1 MGLVSVTGGTGDY
14 SYLWNNGSDSI
25 SAYDLNAGYHHVT
38 ITDENNCNK
47 LDSVEIYEPPYSVSL
62 DSLITS
68 DITCYSANNGSITV
82 YASGGIGIEYIK
94 SDGLNNLRQPS
105 NIFNSIA
112 PNQYTIYAVDFK
124 GCIDSATILM
134 TQPDSLY
141 IDTTIF
147 SHVQCFGLH
156 NGSIQ
161 TISAMG
167 GTGIYHYSVNGGLL
181 YPNTGYFNNYSA
193 GTYTVEVFD
202 ENNCVAQDII
212 IIDEPPVLSV
222 NITTSL
228 WNNYEIQCHGDN
240 SGTANFVISGGAA
253 PYTKTCVENGDTLAS
268 SLSSTISSL
277 NAGTYNFI
285 VQDNYGCVYLE
296 NITYNEPDTIL
307 HSFVATH
314 VTCDGWNNGSLTDV
328 VSGGVG
334 NPTTYSYLW
343 NTGDTTYSLNNLS
356 VGSYEMTVTDENG
369 CSNSDFA
376 IINDTT
382 KLVAS
387 IDSALSS
394 HVTCY
399 DYCDGLIALDITGG
413 IPNVNPNGSLVYS
426 YQWNDTL
433 QQTTVNAVGLCVNNN
448 TNTTLYSCVI
458 SDAQGCY
465 DTVEFNLTQPEE
477 LVVTASISSPIACF
491 GDSDG
496 KLVASA
502 QGGNTIAPYN
512 YLWNNGVLT
521 SVNDLVIAGSYV
533 VVATDDKGCTDT
545 TEILLTEP
553 TVLSVSVVENDESCY
568 GFNDGEITA
577 SVTGGTPEPGI
588 PPTYFYLWDDINA
601 QTTATASSLSP
612 NIYSVTVTD
621 LNGCTVTSQT
631 VNISGPT
638 NELVV
643 NADSTDETCLLD
655 DGSAQVFV
663 LGGVPNYSFSWTGPA
678 GYTNSTASISAL
690 SPGVYT
696 VNVIDDN
703 GCEVSSTTTV
713 NGVRNIL
720 LPGNLSLLD
729 TTICLGTTITLDV
742 QQKSGL
748 SYLWDDASTL
758 ADRVVTPTEAINNY
772 YLTITDPNCLNSYSV
787 EAIVRVTYVNTMMS
801 SNPSA
806 ESGSN
811 PTIKL
816 NDEITLSSDN
826 NNCDSY
832 LWSNGEAYSSI
843 SVVPTQSQWYSV
855 MVDSSG
861 CLGIDSIYVVIGVV
875 PYDAISPNYDG
886 MNDVWEIMDIENYPA
901 ATVKVFNRWGEIV
914 HQCSGGN
921 AYVAWDGTYESELL
935 PVGTY
940 YYVIDL
946 NNNEEAQTGPI
957 TIIR

>member
-1 MGLVSVTGGTGDY
+1 M
-14 SYLWNNGSDSI
+14 
-25 SAYDLNAGYHHVT
+25 
-38 ITDENNCNK
+38 
-47 LDSVEIYEPPYSVSL
+47 
-62 DSLITS
+62 
-68 DITCYSANNGSITV
+68 
-82 YASGGIGIEYIK
+82 
-94 SDGLNNLRQPS
+94 
-105 NIFNSIA
+105 
-112 PNQYTIYAVDFK
+112 YAVDFK

-268 SLSSTISSL
+268 SFSSTISSL
-277 NAGTYNFI
+277 NSGTYNFI

-356 VGSYEMTVTDENG
+356 IGSYGMTVTDENG
-369 CSNSDFA
+369 CSNYDYA
-376 IINDTT
+376 IINDND

-477 LVVTASISSPIACF
+477 LVVTASISNPIACF

-502 QGGNTIAPYN
+502 QGGKHN
-512 YLWNNGVLT
+512 
-521 SVNDLVIAGSYV
+521 
-533 VVATDDKGCTDT
+533 
-545 TEILLTEP
+545 
-553 TVLSVSVVENDESCY
+553 
-568 GFNDGEITA
+568 
-577 SVTGGTPEPGI
+577 
-588 PPTYFYLWDDINA
+588 
-601 QTTATASSLSP
+601 SSL
-612 NIYSVTVTD
+612 
-621 LNGCTVTSQT
+621 
-631 VNISGPT
+631 
-638 NELVV
+638 
-643 NADSTDETCLLD
+643 
-655 DGSAQVFV
+655 
-663 LGGVPNYSFSWTGPA
+663 
-678 GYTNSTASISAL
+678 
-690 SPGVYT
+690 
-696 VNVIDDN
+696 
-703 GCEVSSTTTV
+703 
-713 NGVRNIL
+713 
-720 LPGNLSLLD
+720 
-729 TTICLGTTITLDV
+729 
-742 QQKSGL
+742 
-748 SYLWDDASTL
+748 
-758 ADRVVTPTEAINNY
+758 
-772 YLTITDPNCLNSYSV
+772 
-787 EAIVRVTYVNTMMS
+787 
-801 SNPSA
+801 
-806 ESGSN
+806 
-811 PTIKL
+811 
-816 NDEITLSSDN
+816 
-826 NNCDSY
+826 
-832 LWSNGEAYSSI
+832 
-843 SVVPTQSQWYSV
+843 
-855 MVDSSG
+855 
-861 CLGIDSIYVVIGVV
+861 
-875 PYDAISPNYDG
+875 
-886 MNDVWEIMDIENYPA
+886 
-901 ATVKVFNRWGEIV
+901 
-914 HQCSGGN
+914 
-921 AYVAWDGTYESELL
+921 
-935 PVGTY
+935 
-940 YYVIDL
+940 
-946 NNNEEAQTGPI
+946 
-957 TIIR
+957 